1 MLAELEARSRRGPGL
16 YPVREAGD
24 FFRLATLH
32 LGIPGSTSDSL
43 TDWEPTDLQ
52 DLASALRIL
61 VQEPAEAAVWV
72 NRILLRHG
80 RGELMGLPRD
90 IRREDEGSSAGHL
103 ADLLHR
109 DRPLKV
115 RAQALQG

>member
-32 LGIPGSTSDSL
+32 LGIPGSASDSL
-43 TDWEPTDLQ
+43 TDWEPADLQ
-52 DLASALRIL
+52 DLASALRVL

-80 RGELMGLPRD
+80 GSGLMGLPRS
-90 IRREDEGSSAGHL
+90 IRREKDAPPAGHL
-103 ADLLHR
+103 AALLNGG
-109 DRPLKV
+109 RPLTA
-115 RAQALQG
+115 RTRALQG